1 MTLEKT
7 RRRLRLLR
15 TGLTVVAAIYRQDRN
30 PRRIAG
36 TIWFVTTRQG
46 LIGLRQWLIQAAPLG
61 SFGAAAAPGAIIAAP
76 EAEAPVAAKAV
87 TPTSAKA
94 LSPVAAA
101 ERLYEAWLE
110 RYDLLR
116 EPEVEA
122 AQRHLATLDL
132 PELLIL
138 ALVRPVDLPAVD
150 RLVASWQAQ
159 LHHRWRAVIIA
170 SSDLSADET
179 RLLRAATADD
189 ARLSVVTTPA
199 EIAAAQGRADYTL
212 LSFGTPLLH
221 RLSAYMFLEAAVR
234 TGAAIVYSDHD
245 RLQDNGTRADPA
257 FKPQFSPEYLAR
269 YNYIGDCLLLSRA
282 VALTPEDMAS
292 LPRLTLSE
300 FDRLVARLVLTTPTL
315 DRHVEHVPFPLFHV
329 LREQPRAPHDLAV
342 FADTGPTVAIIIPTR
357 DGLEHL
363 RPCID
368 SIFEKTSYD
377 LDRVEIII
385 VDNNSIN
392 VETLDY
398 LAQISARP
406 RISVVRYPRPFNFA
420 VINNIGAEAATSE
433 VLVFLNNDTVVLD
446 PAWLSKLIGYA
457 YQPGVGIVGAKLLF
471 NDGTIQH
478 GGCVAGAS
486 LGTVQH
492 LFSNALPDD
501 VADIDHT
508 REMSLMTG
516 ACMAVRR
523 AVFQQINGFD
533 PILRITWNDVKACLE
548 CLAAGLR
555 NIYIADPLL
564 IHDESKTR
572 EPDNTR
578 ERYIRYFSEADYTRR
593 RFRNYFYDDPSYNPN
608 LSVDKAGDLAEPP
621 RLRRPWFR
629 PADQPLRILLLSVVY
644 KIGYGV
650 PVVIQQHARKLVQSG
665 YEVVIGGPLMEN
677 EMSFP
682 GCERVVLGS
691 MQEAAT
697 YAFTSGIA
705 LIVSHTPPFFE
716 VPIVIGGHIPVLA
729 YDYGEPTAEFFQDP
743 TRSYL
748 LNVGYQKRAAAAL
761 TTSIATISQS
771 VKDETLNKDALVL
784 GLANSH
790 LPAWSEALRPER
802 DRVRAAQGWQNG
814 FVILTV
820 CRFHENERAYKGL
833 DKIAMILREFPYL
846 YPEQSKPLIWAL
858 AGAGSPS
865 DVEQAEQL
873 GFTVFPNVSD
883 EMLADLYK
891 AADAYMGF
899 SKWEGYNL
907 GISQALAM
915 GLPTLGSDIPA
926 HREFGIRTTNSVLVA
941 CEWLAGEVERRA
953 AATPGQ
959 RIAIVYDWDR
969 SATAFV
975 AVVEEMLRQSAAQ
988 KPRGGASGGVWQ
1000 DLANATTQT
1009 DLEETYRE
1017 NR

>member
-1 MTLEKT
+1 MNLEKT

-15 TGLTVVAAIYRQDRN
+15 SGLTTIAAIYSQDRN

-36 TIWFVTTRQG
+36 TIWFVTTREG
-46 LIGLRQWLIQAAPLG
+46 LLGLRQWLIRSAPPG
-61 SFGAAAAPGAIIAAP
+61 SLRLTPAPDAIIAGP
-76 EAEAPVAAKAV
+76 EAAEQPDAPVA
-87 TPTSAKA
+87 SY
-94 LSPVAAA
+94 SAAA
-101 ERLYEAWLE
+101 TADQLYGAWLG

-122 AQRHLATLDL
+122 ARRHLTTLDL
-132 PELLIL
+132 PDLLIL
-138 ALVRPVDLPAVD
+138 AVVRSADLPAAD
-150 RLVASWQAQ
+150 RMVASWQAQ
-159 LHHRWRAVIIA
+159 LHRRWRAVLVTA
-170 SSDLSADET
+170 PDLSPAEI

-189 ARLSVVTTPA
+189 TRLSVVTTPA
-199 EIAAAQGRADYTL
+199 EIAAAQARADFIL
-212 LSFGTPLLH
+212 LSFGMTLLH
-221 RLSAYMFLEAAVR
+221 SLSAYMFLEAATR

-245 RLQDNGTRADPA
+245 RLRDDGTRTDPA
-257 FKPQFSPEYLAR
+257 FKPQFSPECLAR

-282 VALTPEDMAS
+282 VPITAQDRAS
-292 LPRLTLSE
+292 LCRLTLADYDE
-300 FDRLVARLVLTTPTL
+300 LVARLVLTSPRL

-329 LREQPRAPHDLAV
+329 LSEQSRTSHNLPA
-342 FADTGPTVAIIIPTR
+342 FADKGPTVAIIIPTR

-363 RPCID
+363 RPCIE
-368 SIFEKTSYD
+368 SIMEKTSYD
-377 LDRVEIII
+377 LALVEIIV
-385 VDNNSIN
+385 VDNNSADP
-392 VETLDY
+392 ETLDY
-398 LAQISARP
+398 LAEIAALP
-406 RISVVRYPRPFNFA
+406 RVSVIPYPRPFNFA
-420 VINNIGAEAATSE
+420 MINNIGAEAAASE
-433 VLVFLNNDTVVLD
+433 ILVFLNNDTVVRD
-446 PAWLSKLIGYA
+446 PAWLSKLVA
-457 YQPGVGIVGAKLLF
+457 HADQPGVGIVGAKLLF
-471 NDGTIQH
+471 PDGMIQH

-492 LFSNALPDD
+492 LLSNARPDD
-501 VADIDHT
+501 VGDTDHT
-508 REMSLMTG
+508 REISVLTG
-516 ACMAVRR
+516 ACIAIRR
-523 AVFQQINGFD
+523 HVFQQIGGFD

-555 NIYIADPLL
+555 NIYIADPLM

-578 ERYIRYFSEADYTRR
+578 DRYIRYFSEGDYTRR
-593 RFRNYFYDDPSYNPN
+593 RFRTIFYDDPSYNPN
-608 LSVDKAGDLAEPP
+608 RSVDKAGDLAEPP
-621 RLRRPWFR
+621 RVRRPWFR
-629 PADQPLRILLLSVVY
+629 PGDRPLRILLLSVVY

-665 YEVVIGGPLMEN
+665 YDVVIGGPLAEN
-677 EMSFP
+677 EMRFP

-691 MQEAAT
+691 AQEAAV

-716 VPIVIGGHIPVLA
+716 VPILIGGHIPVLA
-729 YDYGEPTAEFFQDP
+729 YDYGEPAAEFFQDP

-761 TTSIATISQS
+761 TTCIATISQS

-802 DRVRAAQGWQNG
+802 DRAREIRGWQDG

-833 DKIAMILREFPYL
+833 DKISMILREFPYL

-883 EMLADLYK
+883 ETLSDLYK

-907 GISQALAM
+907 GIAQALAM

-941 CEWLAGEVERRA
+941 CEWLAAEVERRA
-953 AATPGQ
+953 AAMPGQ
-959 RIAIVYDWDR
+959 RVATVYEWDR

-975 AVVEEMLRQSAAQ
+975 AVVEEMLQQSAAQ
-988 KPRGGASGGVWQ
+988 KPRGGASGGLWQ
-1000 DLANATTQT
+1000 DSAADARQA

-1017 NR
+1017 EAN

>member
-1 MTLEKT
+1 MTLEKI

-15 TGLTVVAAIYRQDRN
+15 SGLTTVAAIYRQDRN
-30 PRRIAG
+30 PRRLAG
-36 TIWFVTTRQG
+36 TIWFVTTREG
-46 LIGLRQWLIQAAPLG
+46 LIGLRQWLIRTAPPGSLG
-61 SFGAAAAPGAIIAAP
+61 LPPAPDVVIAAP
-76 EAEAPVAAKAV
+76 EAEAQRAALAM
-87 TPTSAKA
+87 S
-94 LSPVAAA
+94 LSPAATA
-101 ERLYEAWLE
+101 EQLYGAWLE

-122 AQRHLATLDL
+122 ARCHLTTLDL
-132 PELLIL
+132 PDLLIL
-138 ALVRPVDLPAVD
+138 AVVRASDLPAVD
-150 RLVASWQAQ
+150 RIVASWQAQ
-159 LHHRWRAVIIA
+159 LHRRWRAAIVT
-170 SSDLSADET
+170 SPDLSADEIH
-179 RLLRAATADD
+179 LLRAATADD
-189 ARLSVVTTPA
+189 PRLSVVTTPA
-199 EIAAAQGRADYTL
+199 EIAAAQSRVDFIL
-212 LSFGTPLLH
+212 LSFGTTLLH
-221 RLSAYMFLEAAVR
+221 GLSAYMFLEAAIR

-245 RLQDNGTRADPA
+245 RLRDDGTRTDPS

-269 YNYIGDCLLLSRA
+269 YNYIGDCLLLSR
-282 VALTPEDMAS
+282 VVPITPEDTVS
-292 LPRLTLSE
+292 LPRLTLADYDE
-300 FDRLVARLVLTTPTL
+300 LVARLVLTTPRL

-329 LREQPRAPHDLAV
+329 LSEQPRARQNLPV
-342 FADTGPTVAIIIPTR
+342 FVDTGPTAAIIIPTR

-363 RPCID
+363 RPCIE
-368 SIFEKTSYD
+368 SIMEKTSYD
-377 LDRVEIII
+377 LALVEIIV
-385 VDNNSIN
+385 VDNNS
-392 VETLDY
+392 VDPETLDY
-398 LAQISARP
+398 LAKLAALP
-406 RISVVRYPRPFNFA
+406 RVSVLPYPHPFNFA
-420 VINNIGAEAATSE
+420 MINNIGAEATASE
-433 VLVFLNNDTVVLD
+433 ILVFLNNDTVVRD
-446 PAWLSKLIGYA
+446 PTWLSKLVAYA
-457 YQPGVGIVGAKLLF
+457 GQPGVGMVGAKLLF
-471 NDGTIQH
+471 PDGTIQH

-492 LFSNALPDD
+492 LLSNALPDD
-501 VADIDHT
+501 VADTDHT
-508 REMSLMTG
+508 REISLLTG
-516 ACMAVRR
+516 ACVAVRR
-523 AVFQQINGFD
+523 HVFQQIGGFD
-533 PILRITWNDVKACLE
+533 PILRITWNDTKACLE

-572 EPDNTR
+572 EPDTTR

-593 RFRNYFYDDPSYNPN
+593 RFRDYFYNDPSYNPN

-621 RLRRPWFR
+621 RVRLPWFR
-629 PADQPLRILLLSVVY
+629 PAGRPLRILLLSVVY

-650 PVVIQQHARKLVQSG
+650 PVVIQQHARKLLQSG
-665 YEVVIGGPLMEN
+665 YEVVIGGPLAEN

-682 GCERVVLGS
+682 GCERVELGS
-691 MQEAAT
+691 AQEAAV

-716 VPIVIGGHIPVLA
+716 VPILIGGHIPVLA
-729 YDYGEPTAEFFQDP
+729 YDYGEPAAEFFQEP

-761 TTSIATISQS
+761 TTCIAAISQS

-802 DRVRAAQGWQNG
+802 DRMRATQGWQDG

-833 DKIAMILREFPYL
+833 DKISMILREFPYL

-858 AGAGSPS
+858 AGAGSSS

-883 EMLADLYK
+883 AMLADLYK

-907 GISQALAM
+907 GIAQALAM

-953 AATPGQ
+953 AAMPGQ
-959 RIAIVYDWDR
+959 RIATVYDWDR

-975 AVVEEMLRQSAAQ
+975 AVVEEMLQQSAVQ
-988 KPRGGASGGVWQ
+988 KPRGGASGGLWQ
-1000 DLANATTQT
+1000 DFVDRARQAN
-1009 DLEETYRE
+1009 LEEIYRE
-1017 NR
+1017 EAR